1 MGSGRSRRG
10 LALLIGIVLVGVVG
24 ACSSPAP
31 ESPSPELFPQQPGVP
46 PPSEVWPTPDVW
58 PKINY
63 MEDLALAPPVKLST
77 KCGIQFL
84 QFEGYTWET
93 SPFGGGPP
101 TKWGNGGP
109 PPGWPSPY
117 AMGGVRFLKGK
128 ALYSFVND
136 PKPGDVLR
144 FKSIY
149 KPRELRF
156 HFTTKTPP
164 PCP

>member
-1 MGSGRSRRG
+1 MGSGRSRRR
-10 LALLIGIVLVGVVG
+10 LAMVVAIVLAGVVAG
-24 ACSSPAP
+24 CSSPAP
-31 ESPSPELFPQQPGVP
+31 ESPSPEPFPEPF
-46 PPSEVWPTPDVW
+46 PSEVWPTPDVW
-58 PKINY
+58 PKGSY
-63 MEDLALAPPVKLST
+63 LDDLLDANPVKLST

-84 QFEGYTWET
+84 EAGGYTWET

-117 AMGGVRFLKGK
+117 AKGYVMFLKRG
-128 ALYSFVND
+128 ALFSHVND
-136 PKPGDVLR
+136 PKQGDVLR
-144 FKSIY
+144 FESKY
-149 KPRELRF
+149 KPRALRF

>member
-1 MGSGRSRRG
+1 MGSGRSRHV
-10 LALLIGIVLVGVVG
+10 LAMVVAVALAGVVA
-24 ACSSPAP
+24 ACSSPEP
-31 ESPSPELFPQQPGVP
+31 EPSSPEPF
-46 PPSEVWPTPDVW
+46 PSEVWPTPDVW
-58 PKINY
+58 PKGSY
-63 MEDLALAPPVKLST
+63 LDDLLDANPVKLST

-84 QFEGYTWET
+84 QIQGTTWET

-109 PPGWPSPY
+109 PPGWPSPNAKGY
-117 AMGGVRFLKGK
+117 VKFLKGK
-128 ALYSFVND
+128 ALYRSIMDD

-149 KPRELRF
+149 KPRALRF
-156 HFTTKTPP
+156 HYTTKTPP